1 VMKEEEGQRVVAME
15 DIMVEEVVNPNG
27 SNIR

>member
-1 VMKEEEGQRVVAME
+1 MKEAEDQRVVAME

>member
-1 VMKEEEGQRVVAME
+1 MKEAEGQRVVAME

>member
-1 VMKEEEGQRVVAME
+1 MKEEEGQRVVAME